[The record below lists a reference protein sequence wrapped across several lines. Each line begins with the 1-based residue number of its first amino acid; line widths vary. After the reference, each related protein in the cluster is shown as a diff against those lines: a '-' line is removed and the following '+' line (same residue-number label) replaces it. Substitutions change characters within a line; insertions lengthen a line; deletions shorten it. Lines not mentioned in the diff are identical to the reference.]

1 MILCI
6 DIGNSLIYCGVFLQG
21 KLLVQFRYGTT
32 NEMSS
37 DQFGTF
43 VRSVIQAHQLDWQAI
58 KYIAICSVV
67 PELEYSVRAACIKNF
82 TIEPMI
88 LVMGA
93 KTGLRV
99 TYSNPQEVGADR
111 IATALGAETLYPDQN
126 IVIVDMGTATTVGA
140 LTAGKEYMGGAILPG
155 IKTSIKALATN
166 TAKLPMVDMS
176 KPALGLGRTTKQ
188 NIQIGL
194 YYGQLGAIREII
206 DYLAEHAFVDKPYM
220 VVATGGFSEL
230 FRDEQLFDA
239 LVPDLVL
246 IGLYRLH
253 ILNHP
258 EELI

>member
-1 MILCI
+1 
-6 DIGNSLIYCGVFLQG
+6 
-21 KLLVQFRYGTT
+21 
-32 NEMSS
+32 
-37 DQFGTF
+37 
-43 VRSVIQAHQLDWQAI
+43 
-58 KYIAICSVV
+58 
-67 PELEYSVRAACIKNF
+67 
-82 TIEPMI
+82 
-88 LVMGA
+88 
-93 KTGLRV
+93 
-99 TYSNPQEVGADR
+99 
-111 IATALGAETLYPDQN
+111 
-126 IVIVDMGTATTVGA
+126 
-140 LTAGKEYMGGAILPG
+140 
-155 IKTSIKALATN
+155 
-166 TAKLPMVDMS
+166 MVDMS